1 MINQKIILNNIKLIK
16 NPLINIFEKKIIDK
30 KNLSLYFKGTRDV
43 KDINVLIDKETG
55 GLILDKSI
63 DDLEKYY
70 SENEIYS
77 KEENITLIDESLVE
91 SPSPL
96 DEDDMRRYEL
106 YKEELLDSS
115 VLDFGCGKGGFLK
128 NLKYNNI
135 SKDLYGL
142 ELNQVNNRN
151 INSNGIKCVSH
162 THELKTKFDYIFLNH
177 VFEHLTDPI
186 NVLKNLIK
194 LLKKDGK
201 IIIEIP
207 HGDDF
212 LIKKSKLQ
220 SFKKFTFWSEHVCL
234 YTEKLFSKL
243 LKEIN
248 IKEYHFSFFQRYN
261 LNNHIHWF
269 KNGKPGGHISNK
281 IYDASLL
288 NQYEKYLVS
297 KKETDTLLIVIGNKC
312 KEFSAKVFNQ

>member
-1 MINQKIILNNIKLIK
+1 MKLIK
-16 NPLINIFEKKIIDK
+16 NPLINIFENKIINK
-30 KNLSLYFKGTRDV
+30 ENLSIYFKGTRDV

-55 GLILDKSI
+55 SLILDKSI

-70 SENEIYS
+70 LENEIYS
-77 KEENITLIDESLVE
+77 NEENITIIDENLIE

-96 DEDDMRRYEL
+96 EEGDMRRYEI
-106 YKEELLDSS
+106 YKDYLLDAS

-128 NLKYNNI
+128 NLKNNNI
-135 SKDLYGL
+135 SKNLYGL

-151 INSNGIKCVSH
+151 INSIGIKCVSH
-162 THELKTKFDYIFLNH
+162 THELNTKFDYIFLNH
-177 VFEHLTDPI
+177 VFEHITEPI
-186 NVLKNLIK
+186 NVLRNLIK
-194 LLKKDGK
+194 ILKKDGK

-212 LIKKSKLQ
+212 LIKKSNLQ

-248 IKEYHFSFFQRYN
+248 IDEYHFSYLQRYN

-269 KNGKPGGHISNK
+269 QNGKPGGHIINK
-281 IYDASLL
+281 IYDAPIL
-288 NQYEKYLVS
+288 NHYENYLIS
-297 KKETDTLLIVIGNKC
+297 KKETDTLLVVIGNKS
-312 KEFSAKVFNQ
+312 KEFSAKIFNQ

>member
-1 MINQKIILNNIKLIK
+1 MKLIK

-30 KNLSLYFKGTRDV
+30 ENLSLYFKGTRDV

-70 SENEIYS
+70 LENEIYS

-96 DEDDMRRYEL
+96 DEDDTRRYEL
-106 YKEELLDSS
+106 YKDELLGSS

-128 NLKYNNI
+128 NLKNNNI

-212 LIKKSKLQ
+212 LIKKSK
-220 SFKKFTFWSEHVCL
+220 
-234 YTEKLFSKL
+234 
-243 LKEIN
+243 
-248 IKEYHFSFFQRYN
+248 FQ
-261 LNNHIHWF
+261 
-269 KNGKPGGHISNK
+269 
-281 IYDASLL
+281 
-288 NQYEKYLVS
+288 
-297 KKETDTLLIVIGNKC
+297 
-312 KEFSAKVFNQ
+312 